1 MNESAED
8 RTMDII
14 IEVYN
19 NMSAEGKRNWAPA
32 DAQDVVS
39 DQIKMDAAHG
49 LPPTVYDARD
59 FYETIRELVTQDGIA

>member
-1 MNESAED
+1 MNEYAED

-19 NMSAEGKRNWAPA
+19 NMSAEEKRNWTPA

-49 LPPTVYDARD
+49 LPPTAYDARD
-59 FYETIRELVTQDGIA
+59 FYETIRELITQDGIA